1 MLRNYFKT
9 AWRNLLRNKVFSII
23 NISGLALGLTSSL
36 LIMLWIQ
43 DEKAV
48 DGFHKNSR
56 QLYQVYE
63 RWYRDGGV
71 DAGYSTQGLL
81 AAELKRV
88 IPEIQYAAGLEIAA
102 APGASNTFEA
112 GDKVIKQKGYF
123 AGADFFTMFSY
134 PLLKGNAAATLSE
147 PGAIAISRKMAE
159 AFFDSPENAYGKTIL
174 FDNKESLKI
183 TAVFDDVPANASRQ
197 FDFLRTWNDFVQQN
211 QWVNNWGNTD
221 PVSFVQLRAG
231 ADPTATAA
239 KIKDFIYRYRQ
250 KAEGTTVELGLQSYA
265 DVYLNSV
272 FKNGY
277 PDGGRMEYV
286 HLFTIVA
293 IFVLLIA
300 CINFMN
306 LATAQAAKR
315 AKEVG
320 LRKVV
325 GAQRSSLIKQFMGEA
340 VMLTL
345 IAILIALACAA
356 VLMPA
361 FNALSGKQL
370 SLPVSQPLFWA
381 AIAAL
386 VILTGVT
393 AGSYPALF
401 LSSLNPVKVLK
412 GSMKTGSCGML
423 LRQGLVVF
431 QFTLSIILIVAV
443 AVISRQMNYIQ
454 TKNLGYD
461 RDNLVY
467 IPIEGELIAH
477 YNTFKERAL
486 ALRGVEDISKMR
498 NSPTEIE
505 HHVDDISW
513 PGKDPNADI
522 SFADGIVGYDFVK
535 TMKLQLK
542 AGRDFSPQF
551 GADSTGFLV
560 NEAAVKRM
568 GFDDPV
574 GKTVVWGRQSG
585 TIIGVLK
592 DFHFNSMHQSIEPL
606 IIRLSEKWPWGNIL
620 VRVKT
625 GNTKQALAGLEKLS
639 KEINPK
645 FPFTYQFS
653 DLEFA
658 KLYKSET
665 VVSRLSDCFAF
676 LAIFISC
683 LGLFGLATFTAAQRT
698 KEIGVRKVLGASVPG
713 IVAMFSGSFVRLV
726 GIAMFIAFPVAWFA
740 MHKWLEHFAYKINIE
755 WRVFALAGLITVVI
769 ALITVSYQSV
779 KAALSNPVQSLRTE

>member
-412 GSMKTGSCGML
+412 GSMKTGSRGML

-658 KLYKSET
+658 KLYKSEA

>member
-1 MLRNYFKT
+1 MIKNYFKT
-9 AWRNLLRNKVFSII
+9 AWRSLLRNKAFSVI

-48 DGFHKNSR
+48 DSFHKNSR
-56 QLYQVYE
+56 QLYEVYE

-81 AAELKRV
+81 AIELKRV

-112 GDKVIKQKGYF
+112 DDKVIRQKGYF

-134 PLLKGNAAATLSE
+134 PLLKGNAAMALSE

-197 FDFLRTWNDFVQQN
+197 FDFLRTWNDFVRQN

-231 ADPTATAA
+231 ADPMATEA
-239 KIKDFIYRYRQ
+239 KIRDFIYRYQQ
-250 KAEGTTVELGLQSYA
+250 KSEGSKIEVGLQPYSQ
-265 DVYLNSV
+265 VYLHSV
-272 FKNGY
+272 FENGY
-277 PDGGRMEYV
+277 PGGGRIEYV
-286 HLFTIVA
+286 NLFTIIG

-325 GAQRSSLIKQFMGEA
+325 GAQRSSLVKQFMGEA

-345 IAILIALACAA
+345 IAILIALACTA

-381 AIAAL
+381 AIAVL
-386 VILTGVT
+386 VILTGAT

-412 GSMKTGSCGML
+412 GPMKTGSRGML

-486 ALRGVEDISKMR
+486 ALPAVQDISKMR

-505 HHVDDISW
+505 HHTNSISW

-620 VRVKT
+620 VRVKN
-625 GNTKQALAGLEKLS
+625 GNTRQVLAGLEKLS
-639 KEINPK
+639 KEINPQ

-658 KLYKSET
+658 KLYRSET

-713 IVAMFSGSFVRLV
+713 IVAMLSGGFVRLV
-726 GIAMFIAFPVAWFA
+726 VIAMLIAFPVAWLA
-740 MHKWLEHFAYKINIE
+740 MQKWLEHFAYKINIE
-755 WRVFALAGLITVVI
+755 WWVFALAGLITI
-769 ALITVSYQSV
+769 IITLITVSYQSIR
-779 KAALSNPVQSLRTE
+779 AALTNPVQSLRTE

>member
-1 MLRNYFKT
+1 
-9 AWRNLLRNKVFSII
+9 
-23 NISGLALGLTSSL
+23 
-36 LIMLWIQ
+36 
-43 DEKAV
+43 
-48 DGFHKNSR
+48 
-56 QLYQVYE
+56 
-63 RWYRDGGV
+63 
-71 DAGYSTQGLL
+71 
-81 AAELKRV
+81 
-88 IPEIQYAAGLEIAA
+88 
-102 APGASNTFEA
+102 
-112 GDKVIKQKGYF
+112 
-123 AGADFFTMFSY
+123 
-134 PLLKGNAAATLSE
+134 
-147 PGAIAISRKMAE
+147 
-159 AFFDSPENAYGKTIL
+159 
-174 FDNKESLKI
+174 
-183 TAVFDDVPANASRQ
+183 
-197 FDFLRTWNDFVQQN
+197 
-211 QWVNNWGNTD
+211 
-221 PVSFVQLRAG
+221 
-231 ADPTATAA
+231 
-239 KIKDFIYRYRQ
+239 
-250 KAEGTTVELGLQSYA
+250 
-265 DVYLNSV
+265 
-272 FKNGY
+272 
-277 PDGGRMEYV
+277 
-286 HLFTIVA
+286 
-293 IFVLLIA
+293 
-300 CINFMN
+300 
-306 LATAQAAKR
+306 
-315 AKEVG
+315 
-320 LRKVV
+320 
-325 GAQRSSLIKQFMGEA
+325 
-340 VMLTL
+340 
-345 IAILIALACAA
+345 
-356 VLMPA
+356 
-361 FNALSGKQL
+361 
-370 SLPVSQPLFWA
+370 
-381 AIAAL
+381 
-386 VILTGVT
+386 
-393 AGSYPALF
+393 
-401 LSSLNPVKVLK
+401 
-412 GSMKTGSCGML
+412 ML

-658 KLYKSET
+658 KLYKSEA

>member
-1 MLRNYFKT
+1 MIRNYFKT
-9 AWRNLLRNKVFSII
+9 AWRNLLRNKAFSII

-48 DGFHKNSR
+48 DGFHENSR

-88 IPEIQYAAGLEIAA
+88 MPEIQYAAGLEIAA
-102 APGASNTFEA
+102 APGASNIFEA
-112 GDKVIKQKGYF
+112 GDKVIRQKGYF

-134 PLLKGNAAATLSE
+134 PLLKGNAAMALNE

-159 AFFDSPENAYGKTIL
+159 AFFDSPENAYGKTIR

-231 ADPTATAA
+231 ADPAATAA
-239 KIKDFIYRYRQ
+239 KIKDFIYRYQQ
-250 KAEGTTVELGLQSYA
+250 KSEGTAVELALQPYA

-277 PDGGRMEYV
+277 PDGGRIEYV
-286 HLFTIVA
+286 NLFTIVA

-306 LATAQAAKR
+306 LATAQATRR

-325 GAQRSSLIKQFMGEA
+325 GAQRSSLVKQFIGEA
-340 VMLTL
+340 MMLTL

-356 VLMPA
+356 LLMPA
-361 FNALSGKQL
+361 FNAISGKQL
-370 SLPVSQPLFWA
+370 SLPVSQPLFWT
-381 AIAAL
+381 AIAGL

-412 GSMKTGSCGML
+412 GSLKTGRRGVL

-443 AVISRQMNYIQ
+443 VVISGQMKYIQ

-467 IPIEGELIAH
+467 IPIEGELITH
-477 YNTFKERAL
+477 YSMFKERAL
-486 ALRGVEDISKMR
+486 ALPGVQDISKMR

-505 HHVDDISW
+505 HHTNSISW

-542 AGRDFSPQF
+542 AGRDFSSQF

-574 GKTVVWGRQSG
+574 GKTVVWGRQPG

-625 GNTKQALAGLEKLS
+625 GNTKQVLAGLEKLS

-658 KLYKSET
+658 KLYRSET

-698 KEIGVRKVLGASVPG
+698 KEIGVRKVLGASVPA
-713 IVAMFSGSFVRLV
+713 IVAMFSGSFMRLV

-740 MHKWLEHFAYKINIE
+740 MQEWLQHFAYKINIE
-755 WRVFALAGLITVVI
+755 WWVFALAGLITVVI
-769 ALITVSYQSV
+769 ALITVSYQSI

>member
-1 MLRNYFKT
+1 MIRNYFKT
-9 AWRNLLRNKVFSII
+9 AWRNLLRNKAFSII

-48 DGFHKNSR
+48 DGFHENSR

-88 IPEIQYAAGLEIAA
+88 MPEIQYAAGLEIAA

-112 GDKVIKQKGYF
+112 GDKVIRQKGYF

-134 PLLKGNAAATLSE
+134 PLLKGNAAMALNE

-159 AFFDSPENAYGKTIL
+159 AFFDSPENAYGKTIR

-231 ADPTATAA
+231 ADPAATAA
-239 KIKDFIYRYRQ
+239 KIKDFIYRYQQ
-250 KAEGTTVELGLQSYA
+250 KSEGTAVELALQPYA

-277 PDGGRMEYV
+277 PDGGRIEYV
-286 HLFTIVA
+286 NLFTIVA

-306 LATAQAAKR
+306 LATAQATRR

-325 GAQRSSLIKQFMGEA
+325 GAQRSSLVKQFIGEA
-340 VMLTL
+340 MMLTL

-356 VLMPA
+356 LLMPA
-361 FNALSGKQL
+361 FNAISGKQL
-370 SLPVSQPLFWA
+370 SLPVSQPLFWT
-381 AIAAL
+381 AIAGL

-412 GSMKTGSCGML
+412 GSLKTGRRGVL

-443 AVISRQMNYIQ
+443 VVISGQMKYIQ

-467 IPIEGELIAH
+467 IPIEGELITH
-477 YNTFKERAL
+477 YSMFKERAL
-486 ALRGVEDISKMR
+486 ALPGVQDISKMR

-513 PGKDPNADI
+513 PGKDPNAAI
-522 SFADGIVGYDFVK
+522 SFADGVVGYDFVK

-574 GKTVVWGRQSG
+574 GKTVVWGRQPG

-625 GNTKQALAGLEKLS
+625 GNTKQVLAGLEKLS

-658 KLYKSET
+658 KLYRSET

-698 KEIGVRKVLGASVPG
+698 KEIGVRKVLGASVPA
-713 IVAMFSGSFVRLV
+713 IVAMFSGSFMRLV

-740 MHKWLEHFAYKINIE
+740 MQEWLQHFAYKINIE
-755 WRVFALAGLITVVI
+755 WWVFALAGLITVVI
-769 ALITVSYQSV
+769 ALITVSYQSI

>member
-9 AWRNLLRNKVFSII
+9 AWRNLLRNKAFSII

-88 IPEIQYAAGLEIAA
+88 IPEIQYAASLEIAA